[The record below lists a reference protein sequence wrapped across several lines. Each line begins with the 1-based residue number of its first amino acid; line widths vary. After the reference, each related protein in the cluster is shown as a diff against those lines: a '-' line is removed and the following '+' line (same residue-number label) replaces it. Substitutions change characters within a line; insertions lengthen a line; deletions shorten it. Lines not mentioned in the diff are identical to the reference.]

1 MNKHTISIE
10 EIKHLQEC
18 GVSTFEKKSNTPRGC
33 TCVSADNIKVGD
45 EVVINNYFTLVTE

>member
-18 GVSTFEKKSNTPRGC
+18 GVSTFEKKSNTRRGC

-45 EVVINNYFTLVTE
+45 EVVINNYFTLVA